1 MASTESSIS
10 RIRVV
15 RRKYRWPATQLNV
28 WLFVVMV
35 ASSVVMGVFAS
46 FAAVQTQ
53 LLLGT
58 PWYVWFFSWRG
69 GGEGRV
75 FEFKATRER

>member
-1 MASTESSIS
+1 
-10 RIRVV
+10 
-15 RRKYRWPATQLNV
+15 
-28 WLFVVMV
+28 MV